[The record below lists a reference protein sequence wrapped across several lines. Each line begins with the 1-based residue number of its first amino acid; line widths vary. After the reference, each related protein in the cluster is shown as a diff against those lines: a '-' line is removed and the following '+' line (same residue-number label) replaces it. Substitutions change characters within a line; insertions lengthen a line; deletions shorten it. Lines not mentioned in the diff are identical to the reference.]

1 MTTQAAEW
9 IDVSVS
15 GIRMSQDEE
24 EWQRA
29 YVMVLAELGGDRELP
44 IWIGPAEAIV
54 MAMSLESAE
63 TPRPF
68 THKLAASLVGAA
80 GARLEEVKITRLA
93 EEVFYALVVV
103 DGPAGRQEVDAR
115 PSDAVNLALATG
127 APIRVETGL
136 FAAALTEPRAGE
148 LASLP
153 VATAKIAVEAQRR
166 VRERRQCSSRPG
178 EPPGQRGTSA

>member
-1 MTTQAAEW
+1 
-9 IDVSVS
+9 
-15 GIRMSQDEE
+15 
-24 EWQRA
+24 
-29 YVMVLAELGGDRELP
+29 
-44 IWIGPAEAIV
+44 
-54 MAMSLESAE
+54 
-63 TPRPF
+63 
-68 THKLAASLVGAA
+68 
-80 GARLEEVKITRLA
+80 
-93 EEVFYALVVV
+93 VVV